1 MERILARRQFMRVL
15 TDTGLSAAFAGSL
28 LDRALAAHG
37 GPSDADILQLALT
50 AEYLAV
56 DAYTKSLFGGFQG
69 LVKDY
74 LEAALTQEEAHVK
87 ALRDT
92 LSALGVKPVEKPSF
106 VYPVEFLPRNQL
118 AILRLLNALEDAF
131 VGAYLGALPLIQSK
145 DVLKAAGAILG
156 NEAAHR
162 ATVRASRILLGDQ
175 ELPGPRSPAD
185 RAFEV
190 AITPEEAQ
198 KAVSGFIRK

>member
-1 MERILARRQFMRVL
+1 
-15 TDTGLSAAFAGSL
+15 
-28 LDRALAAHG
+28 
-37 GPSDADILQLALT
+37 
-50 AEYLAV
+50 
-56 DAYTKSLFGGFQG
+56 
-69 LVKDY
+69 
-74 LEAALTQEEAHVK
+74 
-87 ALRDT
+87 
-92 LSALGVKPVEKPSF
+92 
-106 VYPVEFLPRNQL
+106 
-118 AILRLLNALEDAF
+118 

>member
-1 MERILARRQFMRVL
+1 M
-15 TDTGLSAAFAGSL
+15 
-28 LDRALAAHG
+28 
-37 GPSDADILQLALT
+37 
-50 AEYLAV
+50 

-74 LEAALTQEEAHVK
+74 PEAALTQEEAHVK

-175 ELPGPRSPAD
+175 ELPGPRSPRTGPLRWPSPRRRRRRRS
-185 RAFEV
+185 RAS
-190 AITPEEAQ
+190 
-198 KAVSGFIRK
+198 SGSKPA

>member
-15 TDTGLSAAFAGSL
+15 TATGLSAAFAGSL

-50 AEYLAV
+50 AEYLAA
-56 DAYTKSLFGGFQG
+56 DAYTRSLFGGFQG

-74 LEAALTQEEAHVK
+74 LEVALK

>member
-1 MERILARRQFMRVL
+1 MESSLARRQFIKVL
-15 TDTGLSAAFAGSL
+15 TTTGLSLGVAQSL
-28 LDRALAAHG
+28 VSRALAQK
-37 GPSDADILQLALT
+37 GPSDLDILQLALT
-50 AEYLAV
+50 AEYLAA
-56 DAYTKSLFGGFQG
+56 DAYTRSLFGGFQG

-74 LEAALTQEEAHVK
+74 LEAALAQEEAHVK
-87 ALRDT
+87 ALRET
-92 LSALGVKPVEKPSF
+92 IQALGSRPVERPNF
-106 VYPVEFLPRNQL
+106 TYPIEFGPRNQL
-118 AILRLLNALEDAF
+118 GILRLLNALEDAF
-131 VGAYLGALPLIQSK
+131 VGAYLGALPLIGNK

-198 KAVSGFIRK
+198 RAVSGFIRK